1 MYNANLSITENLDS
15 VDVQGVWN
23 QPAKRIEF

>member
-1 MYNANLSITENLDS
+1 MYNVNLSIAENLDS

-23 QPAKRIEF
+23 QNAKRIEF